1 MTSLI
6 KIAVIDNDQNGHNDL
21 LFEIPGLVRQKK
33 FDTYYFALAIE
44 PQDGL
49 SEIKKAVSQLIES
62 WNQEINRLKYG
73 QTIYLPIDFSD
84 QYTGC
89 IKLEKI
95 DKLNLTYGYS
105 MREGWSVDP
114 INPTDYYTSVQDF
127 KAEGAKDL
135 KVEQNELED
144 CLNKLIV
151 NLNVV

>member
-6 KIAVIDNDQNGHNDL
+6 KIELIDNDQNGHEDL
-21 LFEIPGLVRQKK
+21 LFEIPGLVGQKK

-44 PQDGL
+44 PKNGL
-49 SEIKKAVSQLIES
+49 SEIQKAVSHLIES
-62 WNQEINRLKYG
+62 WKQEINRLKYG
-73 QTIYLPIDFSD
+73 QSIYLPIDFSD

-89 IKLEKI
+89 IKLEKH

-114 INPTDYYTSVQDF
+114 INPTDYYTSVNDF
-127 KAEGAKDL
+127 KSEVDKSL
-135 KVEQNELED
+135 VVEQNELEN

-151 NLNVV
+151 NLKVV